1 MSLEKELPLVYD
13 HDQDD
18 FKLAIGM
25 KEDQMR
31 GVAKKLSKIST
42 LLVEENLT
50 VSQITELIDISLTR
64 NELLYVATMHVKAV
78 VTEAHEE

>member
-25 KEDQMR
+25 EEKQMR
-31 GVAKKLSKIST
+31 GVAQKLSKITSM
-42 LLVEENLT
+42 LLSENLT
-50 VSQITELIDISLTR
+50 ISQVTELIDISLTR
-64 NELLYVATMHVKAV
+64 NELLYVATMHVKSV
-78 VTEAHEE
+78 VTDGHE